1 MPYREIADF
10 RQIRLDSAA
19 FILTVRNMFSLQ
31 FAPLKGVDMRIIRTI
46 IVLSGIAAFMPSAP
60 EDVNQPA
67 PATASAENSDTGYF
81 EVASNTFSDLAS
93 FCARQP
99 GVCET
104 AGFVAHKLELK
115 AKYGVRL
122 IYDWANEASSTPST
136 VQPELA
142 NGSDPIETGSMKLA
156 SAKRLPQNS
165 QSTLRLDDLIPVW
178 RGPASAKTS

>member
-1 MPYREIADF
+1 LSYREMEHF
-10 RQIRLDSAA
+10 QRIRRKSAVFA
-19 FILTVRNMFSLQ
+19 LTVSNMFSVQ
-31 FAPLKGVDMRIIRTI
+31 FGAIKGVDMRIVRTI
-46 IVLSGIAAFMPSAP
+46 IVLTGIAAFMPSPPEVVTQAAP
-60 EDVNQPA
+60 NL
-67 PATASAENSDTGYF
+67 ASTEASDTGYF
-81 EVASNTFSDLAS
+81 EVATNAFSDLAA

-122 IYDWANEASSTPST
+122 IYDWANEANTTPA
-136 VQPELA
+136 VQPEVA

-156 SAKRLPQNS
+156 SAKRLPQTS

>member
-1 MPYREIADF
+1 MPYRGNADF
-10 RQIRLDSAA
+10 RKIRVESAV
-19 FILTVRNMFSLQ
+19 FILTLRNMFSLQ

-60 EDVNQPA
+60 EDVNQAA
-67 PATASAENSDTGYF
+67 PAMDGTEVSNTGYL
-81 EVASNTFSDLAS
+81 EVATNTFSDLAS

-122 IYDWANEASSTPST
+122 IYDWANEASTPSA
-136 VQPELA
+136 VQPKIA
-142 NGSDPIETGSMKLA
+142 HGSDPIETGSMKLA
-156 SAKRLPQNS
+156 AARRLPKNS

>member
-1 MPYREIADF
+1 
-10 RQIRLDSAA
+10 
-19 FILTVRNMFSLQ
+19 
-31 FAPLKGVDMRIIRTI
+31 MRIIRTI

-60 EDVNQPA
+60 EDVNQAA
-67 PATASAENSDTGYF
+67 PATASAEISNTGYL
-81 EVASNTFSDLAS
+81 EVATNTFSDLAS

-122 IYDWANEASSTPST
+122 IYDWANEASTTSAVEPDI
-136 VQPELA
+136 A
-142 NGSDPIETGSMKLA
+142 DGSDPIETGSMKLA
-156 SAKRLPQNS
+156 SAKQLPQNS

-178 RGPASAKTS
+178 RGPAAAKTS

>member
-1 MPYREIADF
+1 MPYREFADF

-19 FILTVRNMFSLQ
+19 FFLTVRNMFSLQ
-31 FAPLKGVDMRIIRTI
+31 FAPLKGVDMRIIRTF
-46 IVLSGIAAFMPSAP
+46 IVLSGVAAFMPSVP
-60 EDVNQPA
+60 EDVNQAA
-67 PATASAENSDTGYF
+67 PSVASIENSDTGYL
-81 EVASNTFSDLAS
+81 EVATNTFSDLAS

-122 IYDWANEASSTPST
+122 IYDWASEASTSSA
-136 VQPELA
+136 VQPEIA
-142 NGSDPIETGSMKLA
+142 SSSDPIETGTMKLA
-156 SAKRLPQNS
+156 SAKRLPKNS
-165 QSTLRLDDLIPVW
+165 QSTLRLNDLIPVW

>member
-10 RQIRLDSAA
+10 HKIRLDSAV

-31 FAPLKGVDMRIIRTI
+31 FAPSKGVDMRIIRTI

-60 EDVNQPA
+60 DDVNQAA
-67 PATASAENSDTGYF
+67 PSVASAENSDTGYL
-81 EVASNTFSDLAS
+81 EVATNTFSDLAS

-122 IYDWANEASSTPST
+122 IYDWANEASTMPA

-142 NGSDPIETGSMKLA
+142 DGSDPIETGSMKLA
-156 SAKRLPQNS
+156 SAKQLPQNS

-178 RGPASAKTS
+178 RGPTAAKTS

>member
-1 MPYREIADF
+1 
-10 RQIRLDSAA
+10 
-19 FILTVRNMFSLQ
+19 
-31 FAPLKGVDMRIIRTI
+31 MRIIRTI

-60 EDVNQPA
+60 DEVNQA
-67 PATASAENSDTGYF
+67 GPATTSAEVSETGYL

-122 IYDWANEASSTPST
+122 IYDWANEASTTPAA
-136 VQPELA
+136 QPEIA
-142 NGSDPIETGSMKLA
+142 DGSDPIETGSMKLA
-156 SAKRLPQNS
+156 SAKRLPKNS
-165 QSTLRLDDLIPVW
+165 QSTLRLHDLIPVW

>member
-1 MPYREIADF
+1 MAYREIADF

-19 FILTVRNMFSLQ
+19 FSLTVRNMFSLQ

-60 EDVNQPA
+60 DEVNQAA
-67 PATASAENSDTGYF
+67 PSVASTENSDTGYLD
-81 EVASNTFSDLAS
+81 VATNTFSDLAS

-122 IYDWANEASSTPST
+122 IYDWANEANTTPA
-136 VQPELA
+136 VEPEIA
-142 NGSDPIETGSMKLA
+142 NSGDPIETGSMKLA
-156 SAKRLPQNS
+156 SAKRLPKNS
-165 QSTLRLDDLIPVW
+165 QSTLRLGDLIPVW

>member
-10 RQIRLDSAA
+10 RRIRLDSAA

-31 FAPLKGVDMRIIRTI
+31 FAPLKGVDMRILRTI
-46 IVLSGIAAFMPSAP
+46 IVLAGVAAFMPSPP
-60 EDVNQPA
+60 EDVNQAGPSVV
-67 PATASAENSDTGYF
+67 SAEVPDTGYL
-81 EVASNTFSDLAS
+81 EVATNTFSDLAS

-99 GVCET
+99 SVCET

-122 IYDWANEASSTPST
+122 IYDWANEANSTPV
-136 VQPELA
+136 VQPEIA
-142 NGSDPIETGSMKLA
+142 DGSDPIETGSTKLA

-165 QSTLRLDDLIPVW
+165 QSTLRLDDIIPVW
-178 RGPASAKTS
+178 RGPVAAKTS

>member
-1 MPYREIADF
+1 
-10 RQIRLDSAA
+10 
-19 FILTVRNMFSLQ
+19 
-31 FAPLKGVDMRIIRTI
+31 MRIVRTI
-46 IVLSGIAAFMPSAP
+46 IVFSGIAAFMPSAP
-60 EDVNQPA
+60 DDVNQAA
-67 PATASAENSDTGYF
+67 PSVASAEISDTGYL

-122 IYDWANEASSTPST
+122 IYEWANEANTPPT

-142 NGSDPIETGSMKLA
+142 SGSDPIETGTMKLA

-165 QSTLRLDDLIPVW
+165 QSTLRLHDLIPVW
-178 RGPASAKTS
+178 RGPANAKTS

>member
-1 MPYREIADF
+1 MPYRGNADF
-10 RQIRLDSAA
+10 RKIRVESAV
-19 FILTVRNMFSLQ
+19 FILTLRNMFSLQ

-60 EDVNQPA
+60 DEVNQAGP
-67 PATASAENSDTGYF
+67 TMASTEVSDTGYF
-81 EVASNTFSDLAS
+81 AVATNTFSDLAS

-122 IYDWANEASSTPST
+122 IYDWANEASTPSA
-136 VQPELA
+136 VQPKIA

-156 SAKRLPQNS
+156 LARRLPKNS
-165 QSTLRLDDLIPVW
+165 QSTLRLQDLIPVW

>member
-1 MPYREIADF
+1 MPYRGKADF
-10 RQIRLDSAA
+10 RKIRLDSAVFA
-19 FILTVRNMFSLQ
+19 LTVRNMFSVQ

-46 IVLSGIAAFMPSAP
+46 IVLSGIAAVMPSAP
-60 EDVNQPA
+60 EDVNQAGPA
-67 PATASAENSDTGYF
+67 MASTEVSDTGYL
-81 EVASNTFSDLAS
+81 EVATSTFSDLAS

-122 IYDWANEASSTPST
+122 IYEWANEANTTPV
-136 VQPELA
+136 VQPEIA
-142 NGSDPIETGSMKLA
+142 DGSDPIETGSMKLLG
-156 SAKRLPQNS
+156 KKLPQNS
-165 QSTLRLDDLIPVW
+165 QSTLRLGDLIPVW

>member
-1 MPYREIADF
+1 MAYREIADF

-19 FILTVRNMFSLQ
+19 FGLKVRNMFSLQ

-46 IVLSGIAAFMPSAP
+46 IVLSGIAAFMPSLPEEENQAAP
-60 EDVNQPA
+60 GV
-67 PATASAENSDTGYF
+67 ASAEVSDAGYF
-81 EVASNTFSDLAS
+81 EVATNTFSDLAS

-122 IYDWANEASSTPST
+122 IYDWANEASSTPA
-136 VQPELA
+136 VQPGIA
-142 NGSDPIETGSMKLA
+142 NSSDPIETGSMKLA

-165 QSTLRLDDLIPVW
+165 QSTLRLHDLIPVW
-178 RGPASAKTS
+178 RAPASAKTS

>member
-1 MPYREIADF
+1 MK
-10 RQIRLDSAA
+10 S
-19 FILTVRNMFSLQ
+19 
-31 FAPLKGVDMRIIRTI
+31 RI
-46 IVLSGIAAFMPSAP
+46 
-60 EDVNQPA
+60 PA
-67 PATASAENSDTGYF
+67 IF
-81 EVASNTFSDLAS
+81 EVATNTFSDLAS

-122 IYDWANEASSTPST
+122 IYEWANEANSTPA

-142 NGSDPIETGSMKLA
+142 KGSDPIETGTMKLA
-156 SAKRLPQNS
+156 SAKRLSKTS

-178 RGPASAKTS
+178 RRPVSAKTS

>member
-1 MPYREIADF
+1 
-10 RQIRLDSAA
+10 
-19 FILTVRNMFSLQ
+19 MFSLQ

-46 IVLSGIAAFMPSAP
+46 IVLSGIAAVMPSAP
-60 EDVNQPA
+60 EDVTQAA
-67 PATASAENSDTGYF
+67 PATASAELPETGYL
-81 EVASNTFSDLAS
+81 EVATSTFSDLAS

-122 IYDWANEASSTPST
+122 IYDWANEASTPSAA
-136 VQPELA
+136 QPEIA

-156 SAKRLPQNS
+156 SAKKLPRNS
-165 QSTLRLDDLIPVW
+165 QSTLRLDDLLPVW
-178 RGPASAKTS
+178 RGPSAAKTS

>member
-10 RQIRLDSAA
+10 RKIRLDSAA
-19 FILTVRNMFSLQ
+19 FALTIRNMFSLQ

-46 IVLSGIAAFMPSAP
+46 IVLSGIAAVMPSAP
-60 EDVNQPA
+60 EDVSQAGPSM
-67 PATASAENSDTGYF
+67 ASAEVSDTGYL
-81 EVASNTFSDLAS
+81 EVATNTFSDLAS

-122 IYDWANEASSTPST
+122 IYDWANEAGTPSA
-136 VQPELA
+136 VQPEIA
-142 NGSDPIETGSMKLA
+142 DGSDPIESGSTKLA
-156 SAKRLPQNS
+156 LTNKLPQNS
-165 QSTLRLDDLIPVW
+165 QSTLRLGDLIPVW
-178 RGPASAKTS
+178 RGPAAPKTS

>member
-1 MPYREIADF
+1 MPYREFADF

-19 FILTVRNMFSLQ
+19 FFLTVRNMFSLQ

-46 IVLSGIAAFMPSAP
+46 IVLSGVAAFMPSAP
-60 EDVNQPA
+60 EDVNQAA
-67 PATASAENSDTGYF
+67 PSVASAENSDTGYL
-81 EVASNTFSDLAS
+81 EVATNTFSDLAS

-122 IYDWANEASSTPST
+122 IYDWASEASTSSA
-136 VQPELA
+136 VQPEIA
-142 NGSDPIETGSMKLA
+142 DASDPIETGSMKLA
-156 SAKRLPQNS
+156 SAKKLPKNS
-165 QSTLRLDDLIPVW
+165 QSTLRLNDLIPVW

>member
-1 MPYREIADF
+1 MPYRGKADF
-10 RQIRLDSAA
+10 RKIRLDSAA
-19 FILTVRNMFSLQ
+19 FFLTVRNMFSLQ
-31 FAPLKGVDMRIIRTI
+31 FASLKGEDMRIIRTI
-46 IVLSGIAAFMPSAP
+46 IVLSGVAAFMPSAP

-67 PATASAENSDTGYF
+67 PSVASAESSDTGYL
-81 EVASNTFSDLAS
+81 EVATNTFSDLAS

-122 IYDWANEASSTPST
+122 IYDWASEASTPSA
-136 VQPELA
+136 VQPEIA
-142 NGSDPIETGSMKLA
+142 SGSDPIKTGSMKLA

-165 QSTLRLDDLIPVW
+165 QSTLRLNDLIPVW